1 MNTATVSI
9 KPRLVLNPDAED
21 IPDPAPDETALIRVE
36 VEGVGSFRIRVE
48 LSPAGLN
55 DAGAVPADFLWATA
69 WRATDDPS
77 SDTDA
82 KAGVAPVFEDEGDEG
97 DDEEDEDEDEEGV
110 FVEDEGLDAGPS
122 PDDEEEED
130 EDEDEG
136 EGEGEGEDDTQT
148 LVPPGVAGAPQELA
162 WVFEPTRGLYVKH
175 PNAPGCYCPVCGGGD
190 VEDTTIRVGSPCP
203 ACAARAGAPLPSPYA
218 GLRR

>member
-1 MNTATVSI
+1 MHREGRGHLDCPRGHRRRARRDHFPGWVRRSFDPGGSAQALGASLPERKPAARHERLTGHQEGARKPHMNTATVSI

-21 IPDPAPDETALIRVE
+21 IPGPAPDETALIRVE
-36 VEGVGSFRIRVE
+36 VKGVGSFRIRVE

-97 DDEEDEDEDEEGV
+97 DDEEDEDEDEEGG
-110 FVEDEGLDAGPS
+110 FVEDEGLEIG
-122 PDDEEEED
+122 
-130 EDEDEG
+130 
-136 EGEGEGEDDTQT
+136 
-148 LVPPGVAGAPQELA
+148 
-162 WVFEPTRGLYVKH
+162 
-175 PNAPGCYCPVCGGGD
+175 
-190 VEDTTIRVGSPCP
+190 
-203 ACAARAGAPLPSPYA
+203 RA
-218 GLRR
+218 